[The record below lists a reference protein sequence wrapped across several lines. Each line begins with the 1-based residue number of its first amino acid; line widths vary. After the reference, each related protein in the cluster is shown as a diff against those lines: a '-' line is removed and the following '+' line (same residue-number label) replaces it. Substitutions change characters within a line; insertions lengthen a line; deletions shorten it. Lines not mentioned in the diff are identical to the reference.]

1 MDDCTYSLTVF
12 QRLDPQAGSLLAT
25 SLRVEVAKPLEWV
38 RQHADEI
45 AQRAVEVARLGQP
58 VALWVTHSGGCHE
71 RA

>member
-25 SLRVEVAKPLEWV
+25 FLRVDVAKPLEWV

-45 AQRAVEVARLGQP
+45 AQRAVNVTRFGQP
-58 VALWVTHSGGCHE
+58 VALWVAQSEACHA
-71 RA
+71 RG